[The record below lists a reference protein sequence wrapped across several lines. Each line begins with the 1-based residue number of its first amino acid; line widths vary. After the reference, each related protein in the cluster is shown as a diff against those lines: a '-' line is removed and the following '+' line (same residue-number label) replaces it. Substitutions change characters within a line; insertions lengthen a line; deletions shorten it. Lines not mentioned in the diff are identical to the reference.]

1 MTPETKEIIK
11 RMVQIRKREGLNQEK
26 FAQILGSTRG
36 ALSMI
41 EAFKASPSI
50 LMAIGVIKNFDTTY
64 DWLLEGKEKSIESE
78 KTVKSLASSK
88 DIDALK
94 KQIAA
99 VLELQQYHAESIES
113 IQDTMDD
120 LKPGNSKMG

>member
-1 MTPETKEIIK
+1 M
-11 RMVQIRKREGLNQEK
+11 
-26 FAQILGSTRG
+26 
-36 ALSMI
+36 
-41 EAFKASPSI
+41 
-50 LMAIGVIKNFDTTY
+50 
-64 DWLLEGKEKSIESE
+64 
-78 KTVKSLASSK
+78 ASSK

-120 LKPGNSKMG
+120 LKTGNSKMG